1 MRSTFRYRQH
11 KRDDRAERIRIKEI
25 AQSRPRYGY
34 RRIQVLLRREGW
46 KINQKKTRRIYREE
60 GLAVRTSKRMKVVTQ
75 VRVPPS
81 AQSEINEVWSMDF
94 VADQLTNGRKI
105 RALTIVDKFSRECP
119 QIAVGYSL
127 QGVHVVEALENLR
140 TSRGLPKIISVDN
153 GSEFISKA
161 LDHWA
166 YLRGVKLH
174 FIRPG
179 KPVENAHIETFNG
192 RLRDECLNVHLFE
205 SLIDAQEKIE
215 RWRVDYNNWRPHSSL
230 GNLTPR
236 EFARRRTL
244 KPSA

>member
-1 MRSTFRYRQH
+1 
-11 KRDDRAERIRIKEI
+11 
-25 AQSRPRYGY
+25 
-34 RRIQVLLRREGW
+34 
-46 KINQKKTRRIYREE
+46 
-60 GLAVRTSKRMKVVTQ
+60 MKVVTQ

-81 AQSEINEVWSMDF
+81 TPTAVNEVWSIDF

-119 QIAVGYSL
+119 QITVGFSL
-127 QGVHVVEALENLR
+127 QGIHVVDALEKLR
-140 TSRGLPKIISVDN
+140 STRGLPKIISVDN

-161 LDHWA
+161 LDQWA

-205 SLIDAQEKIE
+205 SLADAQDKIE

-236 EFARRRTL
+236 EFARRKTL
-244 KPSA
+244 KPTA